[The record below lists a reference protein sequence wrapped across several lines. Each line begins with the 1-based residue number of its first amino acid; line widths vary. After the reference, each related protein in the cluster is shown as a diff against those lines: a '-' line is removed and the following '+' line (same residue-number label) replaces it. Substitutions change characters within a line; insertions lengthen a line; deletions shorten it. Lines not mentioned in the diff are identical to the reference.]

1 MKLIICGNGFDIHSG
16 LRTCYCAYRRYL
28 KTNAPSVLESFEKF
42 PWLNISCKENL
53 WSNLENTLAIDFHN
67 MAEFYKQHYCDENGS
82 QEYRLD
88 FEEWTRFI
96 YSFTGEE
103 FYKWISS
110 EVKNAKKDASLEL
123 LFRDAVCVTFNY
135 TDTIERLYGVEI
147 NRVLHIHGSLNNVKN
162 DECLGGN
169 ILPFFK
175 SAEEAEIFAK
185 PIIESDI
192 WNSDIIRAEIQFGAP
207 LSREEEA
214 RNIIHSIQDELIKRD
229 FVTIVEKTTKKL
241 YNNMEKLQLFLDGK
255 EIEEVVILGPS
266 LLGADEIYYSQY
278 FIPKYKDVKWVA
290 YFHEDKEEKEIFFN
304 KYKIIPEYKKW

>member
-16 LRTCYCAYRRYL
+16 LRTCYYAYRRYL
-28 KTNAPSVLESFEKF
+28 KTNAPRVLESFEKF

-53 WSNLENTLAIDFHN
+53 WSNLENTLAIDFHS
-67 MAEFYKQHYCDENGS
+67 MAEFYKH
-82 QEYRLD
+82 
-88 FEEWTRFI
+88 
-96 YSFTGEE
+96 
-103 FYKWISS
+103 
-110 EVKNAKKDASLEL
+110 
-123 LFRDAVCVTFNY
+123 AVCVTFNY

-169 ILPFFK
+169 ILPFFN

-214 RNIIHSIQDELIKRD
+214 RNKKRFCD
-229 FVTIVEKTTKKL
+229 
-241 YNNMEKLQLFLDGK
+241 YCGK
-255 EIEEVVILGPS
+255 
-266 LLGADEIYYSQY
+266 D
-278 FIPKYKDVKWVA
+278 D
-290 YFHEDKEEKEIFFN
+290 
-304 KYKIIPEYKKW
+304 